1 LGFFGGKSKELNYTK
16 SLKMV
21 FQTINQRKKKIK
33 TSGPNSKQG
42 NAQHA
47 EEFQR
52 E

>member
-1 LGFFGGKSKELNYTK
+1 MEE
-16 SLKMV
+16 
-21 FQTINQRKKKIK
+21 KIK